1 VVVTKD
7 ILLETTIVQMVTK
20 VTTVITL
27 ATEEEDSSVAVSHA
41 VDHVEVRVNYVQ
53 HY

>member
-27 ATEEEDSSVAVSHA
+27 ATEEDSSVAVSHA